1 MKTQNNLMFGHGVLA
16 NLFEHPVENQAIID
30 EEENGYGL
38 QLSNHHVTEVRD
50 RDVQRRII
58 DMSII
63 EIIN

>member
-1 MKTQNNLMFGHGVLA
+1 MQTNNNVMFGRGVLA
-16 NLFEHPVENQAIID
+16 NLFEHPVNNQTVIE

-38 QLSNHHVTEVRD
+38 QLTNHHLTEVSDGEVKKR
-50 RDVQRRII
+50 VI

>member
-1 MKTQNNLMFGHGVLA
+1 METQNKFMFDHGVLA
-16 NLFEHPVENQAIID
+16 NLLEHPVNNQAIIE

-38 QLSNHHVTEVRD
+38 QLSNHHVTEIRD
-50 RDVQRRII
+50 RDVHKRII